1 MRVLDPDGVL
11 SVRAR
16 FILVWVERLYLCG
29 YSETGITSMLRFYIP
44 KNKR

>member
-16 FILVWVERLYLCG
+16 FILVWVERLYFHSLVACAIA
-29 YSETGITSMLRFYIP
+29 ECP
-44 KNKR
+44 